1 MMMRLEPG
9 FEGVGLFSYIY
20 HEYATA
26 MAAALVQGQ
35 GIFKLTCAAFK
46 WFKTSIDA
54 SHIWSCQIVRLS
66 LPREAMHSNGR
77 QAGALNSRV
86 GMHFMYKNEHF
97 TKTGSGQ
104 T

>member
-35 GIFKLTCAAFK
+35 GNL
-46 WFKTSIDA
+46 
-54 SHIWSCQIVRLS
+54 QINLRCI
-66 LPREAMHSNGR
+66 
-77 QAGALNSRV
+77 
-86 GMHFMYKNEHF
+86 
-97 TKTGSGQ
+97 
-104 T
+104 